1 MNRLLGSELRKLWA
15 TPTIWWLLVGTTLL
29 AIASTIG
36 AIVLANARDVSLV
49 SEEALRGD
57 LHSVG
62 SGSIL
67 VAIAGIIG
75 MAGEFRFGQADQT
88 FVSEPRR
95 GVVLA
100 AKLLLYT
107 VLGAVFGV
115 IAGAATLGTMW
126 VAISS
131 EGLTL
136 QLGQSFIWTTLGG
149 AVASAA
155 LFGALGVC
163 LGAATRNQ
171 VVAIVAALAWLIVF
185 EPIVFEASTTVGRWL
200 PGAAAQS
207 LRRIPQDGLL
217 SMDTGAAVFG
227 GWIVLIFVFAYL
239 RNSRSDIV

>member
-1 MNRLLGSELRKLWA
+1 M
-15 TPTIWWLLVGTTLL
+15 
-29 AIASTIG
+29 
-36 AIVLANARDVSLV
+36 
-49 SEEALRGD
+49 
-57 LHSVG
+57 G

-75 MAGEFRFGQADQT
+75 MAGEFRFGRPT
-88 FVSEPRR
+88 RHSSPNHG

-100 AKLLLYT
+100 AKLMLYT

-155 LFGALGVC
+155 LFGALGC
-163 LGAATRNQ
+163 ASGCHQEPGRRDRGRPGLADRLRADRLRGLHHCRPLAT
-171 VVAIVAALAWLIVF
+171 
-185 EPIVFEASTTVGRWL
+185 
-200 PGAAAQS
+200 GAAAQS

-217 SMDTGAAVFG
+217 P
-227 GWIVLIFVFAYL
+227 WIPAL
-239 RNSRSDIV
+239 RSSVDGSY